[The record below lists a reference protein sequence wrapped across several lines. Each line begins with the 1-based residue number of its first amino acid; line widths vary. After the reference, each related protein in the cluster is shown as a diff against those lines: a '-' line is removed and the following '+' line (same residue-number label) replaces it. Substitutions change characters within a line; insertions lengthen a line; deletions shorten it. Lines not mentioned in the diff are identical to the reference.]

1 MENNTLLFV
10 LDVDET
16 LLIESLRIMA
26 AEIQIGTLEDL
37 DKVNY

>member
-1 MENNTLLFV
+1 MMTEAFTS
-10 LDVDET
+10 DVDET
-16 LLIESLRIMA
+16 LLIESLRIMS